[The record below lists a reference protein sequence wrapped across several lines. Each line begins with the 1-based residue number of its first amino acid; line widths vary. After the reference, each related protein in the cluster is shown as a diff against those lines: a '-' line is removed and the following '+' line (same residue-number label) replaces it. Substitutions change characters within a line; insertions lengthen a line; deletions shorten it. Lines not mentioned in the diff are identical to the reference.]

1 MWIYIRIYIYSEISV
16 EFRFEIRCSRSKK
29 AEKVILK
36 PHGCATVYFYT
47 ELFYIYIY
55 ISSPLL
61 FTQFC
66 KYRAKY
72 RATSTFLFINC
83 KNLFFFITRNKVRI
97 KSTAF
102 RRSKWRFPSQIN
114 SYIHLSIY
122 IHGAIVVYNNID
134 CESR

>member
-55 ISSPLL
+55 
-61 FTQFC
+61 FF
-66 KYRAKY
+66 
-72 RATSTFLFINC
+72 STL
-83 KNLFFFITRNKVRI
+83 
-97 KSTAF
+97 
-102 RRSKWRFPSQIN
+102 
-114 SYIHLSIY
+114 
-122 IHGAIVVYNNID
+122 VYTIL
-134 CESR
+134 